1 MENVDDLT
9 TIQSVQELLKS
20 KIEELTDEKNDF
32 IRLCVSVAMVLCVI
46 LVLILLI
53 FSNIIMNKMCLN
65 DDSTSVLWL
74 MVMLVFV
81 GLIWLMVR
89 SYVQLKRYQ
98 KCIRKL
104 DALLLEITIKNENFE
119 EKKKKEKLCDKI
131 RNIIKIL
138 DV

>member
-1 MENVDDLT
+1 MENKEVST
-9 TIQSVQELLKS
+9 TSQSVQELLKS

-32 IRLCVSVAMVLCVI
+32 IHLYVSVAMILCVI

-53 FSNIIMNKMCLN
+53 FSNTITNKMCSN
-65 DDSTSVLWL
+65 ENSTSVLW
-74 MVMLVFV
+74 MIAILVFV
-81 GLIWLMVR
+81 GLIWLVVR
-89 SYVQLKRYQ
+89 SYVQLKRYR

-104 DALLLEITIKNENFE
+104 DTLSLEITIKNEIFVDKIKE
-119 EKKKKEKLCDKI
+119 EKLCDKI

>member
-1 MENVDDLT
+1 MENTEILT
-9 TIQSVQELLKS
+9 TSQSVQELLKS

-32 IRLCVSVAMVLCVI
+32 IHLYVSVAMILCVI

-53 FSNIIMNKMCLN
+53 FSNTITNKMCSN
-65 DDSTSVLWL
+65 ENSTSVLW
-74 MVMLVFV
+74 MIAILVFV
-81 GLIWLMVR
+81 GLIWLVVR
-89 SYVQLKRYQ
+89 SYVQLKRYR

-104 DALLLEITIKNENFE
+104 DTLSLEITIKNEIFVDKIKE
-119 EKKKKEKLCDKI
+119 EKLCDKI

>member
-1 MENVDDLT
+1 MENKEVST
-9 TIQSVQELLKS
+9 TSQSVQELLKS

-32 IRLCVSVAMVLCVI
+32 IRLCVSVAMILCAI

-53 FSNIIMNKMCLN
+53 FSKIIMNKMCLN

-74 MVMLVFV
+74 MVILVFV

-104 DALLLEITIKNENFE
+104 DTLLLEITIKDENSE
-119 EKKKKEKLCDKI
+119 EKIKEEKLCDRI
-131 RNIIKIL
+131 RNIMKIL
-138 DV
+138 EA

>member
-1 MENVDDLT
+1 MENKEVST
-9 TIQSVQELLKS
+9 TSQSVQELLKS

-32 IRLCVSVAMVLCVI
+32 IRLCVSVAMILCAI

-53 FSNIIMNKMCLN
+53 FSKIIMNKMCLN

-74 MVMLVFV
+74 MVILVFV

-104 DALLLEITIKNENFE
+104 DTLLLEITIKDGNSE
-119 EKKKKEKLCDKI
+119 EKIKDEKLCDRI
-131 RNIIKIL
+131 RNIMKIL
-138 DV
+138 EA

>member
-1 MENVDDLT
+1 MENKEVST
-9 TIQSVQELLKS
+9 TSQSVQELLKS

-32 IRLCVSVAMVLCVI
+32 IRLCVSVAMILCVI

-53 FSNIIMNKMCLN
+53 FSNTITNKMCSN
-65 DDSTSVLWL
+65 ENSTSVLW
-74 MVMLVFV
+74 MIAILVFV
-81 GLIWLMVR
+81 GLIWLVVR
-89 SYVQLKRYQ
+89 SYVQLKRYR

-104 DALLLEITIKNENFE
+104 DTLSLEITIKNEIFVDKIKE
-119 EKKKKEKLCDKI
+119 EKLCDKI

>member
-32 IRLCVSVAMVLCVI
+32 IHLYVSVAMILCVI

-53 FSNIIMNKMCLN
+53 FSNTITNKMCSN
-65 DDSTSVLWL
+65 ENSTSVLW
-74 MVMLVFV
+74 MIAILVFV
-81 GLIWLMVR
+81 GLIWLVVR
-89 SYVQLKRYQ
+89 SYVQLKRYR

-104 DALLLEITIKNENFE
+104 DTLSLEITIKNEIFVDKIKE
-119 EKKKKEKLCDKI
+119 EKLCDKI

>member
-1 MENVDDLT
+1 MENKEVST
-9 TIQSVQELLKS
+9 TSQSVQELLKS

-32 IRLCVSVAMVLCVI
+32 IRLCVSVAMILCAI

-53 FSNIIMNKMCLN
+53 FSKIIMNKMCLN

-74 MVMLVFV
+74 MVILVFV

-104 DALLLEITIKNENFE
+104 DTLLLEITIKDENSE
-119 EKKKKEKLCDKI
+119 EKIKEEKLCDRI

>member
-1 MENVDDLT
+1 MENKEVST
-9 TIQSVQELLKS
+9 TSQSVQELLKS
-20 KIEELTDEKNDF
+20 KIKELRDEKNDF
-32 IRLCVSVAMVLCVI
+32 IRLYVSVAVTLCAI
-46 LVLILLI
+46 LVVILLI

-74 MVMLVFV
+74 MVILVFV

-104 DALLLEITIKNENFE
+104 DTLLLEITIKDENSE
-119 EKKKKEKLCDKI
+119 EKIKVEKLCDRI
-131 RNIIKIL
+131 RNIMKIL

>member
-1 MENVDDLT
+1 MENKEVST
-9 TIQSVQELLKS
+9 TSQSVQELLKS

-32 IRLCVSVAMVLCVI
+32 IRLCVSVAMILCAI

-53 FSNIIMNKMCLN
+53 FSKIIMNKMCLN

-74 MVMLVFV
+74 MVILVFV

-104 DALLLEITIKNENFE
+104 DTLSLEITIKNEIFVDKIKE
-119 EKKKKEKLCDKI
+119 EKLCDKI